1 MGVDENT
8 PAVPNT
14 TIILDAFREP
24 LWENDKRFTVL
35 QGGGGSGKAVPAD
48 AKVIT
53 PHGYKLMK
61 DIQVG
66 DYVCDTHGGVT
77 KVLNKYHPPTTQMY
91 KLKFEDGR
99 EAIAC
104 KDHQWSCWVAK
115 NAKKKSK
122 QNILTTEEMYIMFSQ
137 VRRIAIPVS
146 DATYHTKK
154 NLIIDPYLLGLLLGD
169 GYCGDRYCQLTTDD
183 EEVADWLITNGYS
196 HTGYS
201 KNNTTAKT
209 YRICNIT
216 KSQMDLT
223 EISGKHAW
231 EKRIPTEYLYSSIH
245 DRYELLRGLLDT
257 DGTVSKS
264 GQISF
269 CTTSKQLAEDVS
281 QLVRSLGG
289 KATTSIKQPHY
300 KDTNGNIINGRL
312 AYNLYIRF
320 KDASTPVFKIKRK
333 QDRVKPYDGG
343 RYDMRLRL
351 ESIEPISY
359 EGDIYCITVD
369 AGDSLYQVED
379 YVVTHNSHAICQYLC
394 YLFLTYDDVIIAV
407 IRESMP
413 ILKKTVYMGDP
424 SIVRTLR
431 DWNVPVD
438 DWWNKT
444 DTTITNPHNK
454 SEIRFIGLD
463 SSEKIKSQNWN
474 YCWLEEATELTLEKW
489 SQCNT
494 RMRRPNK
501 HGPDRMI
508 ISYNPIN
515 IYNWVIQQFV
525 VNPSPYIKENTFV
538 HFSNFLDNPFLPKEA
553 IISMMDTAEKDE
565 NYYWTYVIGKP
576 GIPVGQIYTN
586 FKFSPR
592 DGLYEEDPNGG
603 EPIEIIPPWDKE
615 LENIEP
621 YYGIDFG
628 YVDPMVVTEFKEYKD
643 TIYVRC
649 RYYETNRTT
658 RDLIEFLREI
668 GVTANHML
676 YCDSAEQ
683 DRIHELAQAG
693 FCPNNA
699 TKDIHAGIMYMKG
712 KNVVVDSTGKL
723 GECARNEI
731 QGYMWDKDKDD
742 PRILLDKPA
751 KDQQDHFCDTVRYGP
766 FTKHLRDTE
775 FSTVPLD
782 MGDGNSGR
790 KSSADILKEM
800 SKLISKY

>member
-1 MGVDENT
+1 MVMGVDENT

-14 TIILDAFREP
+14 TIILDTFREP
-24 LWENDKRFTVL
+24 LWENNKRFTVL
-35 QGGGGSGKAVPAD
+35 QGGGGSGK
-48 AKVIT
+48 
-53 PHGYKLMK
+53 
-61 DIQVG
+61 
-66 DYVCDTHGGVT
+66 
-77 KVLNKYHPPTTQMY
+77 
-91 KLKFEDGR
+91 
-99 EAIAC
+99 
-104 KDHQWSCWVAK
+104 
-115 NAKKKSK
+115 
-122 QNILTTEEMYIMFSQ
+122 
-137 VRRIAIPVS
+137 
-146 DATYHTKK
+146 
-154 NLIIDPYLLGLLLGD
+154 
-169 GYCGDRYCQLTTDD
+169 
-183 EEVADWLITNGYS
+183 
-196 HTGYS
+196 
-201 KNNTTAKT
+201 
-209 YRICNIT
+209 
-216 KSQMDLT
+216 
-223 EISGKHAW
+223 
-231 EKRIPTEYLYSSIH
+231 
-245 DRYELLRGLLDT
+245 
-257 DGTVSKS
+257 
-264 GQISF
+264 
-269 CTTSKQLAEDVS
+269 
-281 QLVRSLGG
+281 
-289 KATTSIKQPHY
+289 
-300 KDTNGNIINGRL
+300 
-312 AYNLYIRF
+312 
-320 KDASTPVFKIKRK
+320 
-333 QDRVKPYDGG
+333 
-343 RYDMRLRL
+343 
-351 ESIEPISY
+351 
-359 EGDIYCITVD
+359 
-369 AGDSLYQVED
+369 
-379 YVVTHNSHAICQYLC
+379 SHAICQYLC

-592 DGLYEEDPNGG
+592 DGLYEENPDGG
-603 EPIEIIPPWDKE
+603 DPIEIIPPWDKE

-699 TKDIHAGIMYMKG
+699 AKDIHAGIMYMKG

-766 FTKHLRDTE
+766 FTKHLRDVE

-782 MGDGNSGR
+782 MGDGNSGK